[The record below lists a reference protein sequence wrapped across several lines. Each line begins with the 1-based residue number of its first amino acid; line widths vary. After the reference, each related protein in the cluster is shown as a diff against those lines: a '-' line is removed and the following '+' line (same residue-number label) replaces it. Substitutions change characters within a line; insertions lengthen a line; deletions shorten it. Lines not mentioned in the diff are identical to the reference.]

1 MARGRPRSED
11 ARRAILAATAA
22 LLDER
27 PLADLTVEAIAAR
40 AGTSKATIYRWW
52 PGKEVLALDAVKEE
66 WSAVAPVDA
75 DKGSLREDLLAIVVP
90 WVRLLRRHPF
100 GRVVAGLVAELQ
112 RDENGFRDV
121 YREQFVTP
129 RREPARAAL
138 RRAIERGEIPEDT
151 DVELAL
157 DLIYGPIY
165 HRLLHMHA
173 PLTER
178 FAANVVTAVVRALV

>member
-1 MARGRPRSED
+1 MPRGRPRSED
-11 ARRAILAATAA
+11 ARRAILAATAE
-22 LLDER
+22 LLHER
-27 PLADLTVEAIAAR
+27 PLADVSVDAIAAR

-52 PGKEVLALDAVKEE
+52 SGKDVLALDAVLAE
-66 WSAVAPVDA
+66 WSTVEPADA
-75 DKGSLREDLLAIVVP
+75 DRGNLRDDLLAVVLP

-100 GRVVAGLVAELQ
+100 GRVVAGLVGELQ
-112 RDENGFRDV
+112 RDNGDFRDV

-138 RRAIERGEIPEDT
+138 RRAIDRGEIRSDT

-157 DLIYGPIY
+157 DLVYGPIY

-178 FAANVVTAVVRALV
+178 FASNVVTTVVRALV

>member
-1 MARGRPRSED
+1 MPRGRPRSED
-11 ARRAILAATAA
+11 ARRAILTATAE
-22 LLDER
+22 LLHER
-27 PLADLTVEAIAAR
+27 PLSDISVDAIAER
-40 AGTSKATIYRWW
+40 AGASKATIYRWW
-52 PGKEVLALDAVKEE
+52 PGKQVVALDAVLAE
-66 WSAVAPVDA
+66 WSTVAPA
-75 DKGSLREDLLAIVVP
+75 DSDHGNLRDDLLAIVVP

-112 RDENGFRDV
+112 RDDGDFRDV
-121 YREQFVTP
+121 YREQFVSP
-129 RREPARAAL
+129 RREPARGAL
-138 RRAIERGEIPEDT
+138 RRAIERGEIAPDT

-178 FAANVVTAVVRALV
+178 FATDVVTAVVRALV